1 MTIWIGELISSIG
14 SGMTAFAVSIYVYQL
29 TRSATMV
36 SVAALLAFLPTILLS
51 PVGGILADRYDRRLM
66 MIIGDS
72 FSVAGLLFIFISIQ
86 TGHGGVLPVFAG
98 ITISSVFVA
107 LLEPAYRATV
117 TDLLSEDEY
126 AKASGLVQI
135 AANSKYLISPFLAGL
150 ILSVT
155 DIRAILIIDM
165 STFFVTVFT
174 IALVRKSIRAVKP
187 NKDDNFNFFRE
198 FKDGMKSITCDKGVS
213 SLVVLMAF
221 MCFFVAFIQTL
232 MAPMILAFADAK
244 TLGIM
249 ESVSAVGMLIGSV
262 VIGILNIKKNYSGI
276 LMISLMADGVFM
288 AMAGTTTN
296 IYMIVIFCILFF
308 AALPFANTCA
318 EVLVRIR
325 IPNAVQGRA
334 WGMIS
339 ILTQMGFV
347 AAYAVCG
354 ALADYIFGPMLM
366 EDGILA
372 GSLGR
377 IIGTGEGRGIGLM
390 LIIAGIIM
398 FAFAFIFG
406 SGKSIKELE
415 RSGAVELADS

>member
-1 MTIWIGELISSIG
+1 
-14 SGMTAFAVSIYVYQL
+14 
-29 TRSATMV
+29 
-36 SVAALLAFLPTILLS
+36 
-51 PVGGILADRYDRRLM
+51 
-66 MIIGDS
+66 
-72 FSVAGLLFIFISIQ
+72 
-86 TGHGGVLPVFAG
+86 
-98 ITISSVFVA
+98 
-107 LLEPAYRATV
+107 
-117 TDLLSEDEY
+117 
-126 AKASGLVQI
+126 
-135 AANSKYLISPFLAGL
+135 
-150 ILSVT
+150 
-155 DIRAILIIDM
+155 
-165 STFFVTVFT
+165 
-174 IALVRKSIRAVKP
+174 
-187 NKDDNFNFFRE
+187 
-198 FKDGMKSITCDKGVS
+198 
-213 SLVVLMAF
+213 
-221 MCFFVAFIQTL
+221 
-232 MAPMILAFADAK
+232 
-244 TLGIM
+244 
-249 ESVSAVGMLIGSV
+249 
-262 VIGILNIKKNYSGI
+262 
-276 LMISLMADGVFM
+276 M